1 MYYQYEPQNLEQF
14 LAQFNNYCNIF
25 KNTDKFLKEAKNNGK
40 SLEKTT
46 FQNVIA
52 NRLMKL
58 CTHHIP
64 RAPKDTRDYYSKSRQ
79 ELKKY
84 TNDEGIKY
92 FRQHK
97 RHPSTIPIDAQPLD
111 RVASHNSAPD
121 IALEE
126 QENER
131 WLQKKLKQLPSNQY
145 LVLHLRQ
152 VEKKSTEEIAAIV
165 GITPGSVVTLLA
177 RARQKMLQEIR
188 KKKR

>member
-1 MYYQYEPQNLEQF
+1 MTEEEFIRIAHDLRQLSLRICGGYG
-14 LAQFNNYCNIF
+14 LAPETIEDMAQDAMLKLWSVKGNILSDSHARG
-25 KNTDKFLKEAKNNGK
+25 T
-40 SLEKTT
+40 
-46 FQNVIA
+46 IA
-52 NRLMKL
+52 SISRHL
-58 CTHHIP
+58 CI
-64 RAPKDTRDYYSKSRQ
+64 D
-79 ELKKY
+79 
-84 TNDEGIKY
+84 Y

-97 RHPSTIPIDAQPLD
+97 RHPSTIPIDAHPLD

-121 IALEE
+121 IAMEE

-131 WLQKKLKQLPSNQY
+131 WLQKKLKELPSNQY